1 MNYKLTIT
9 RSKNAKCFYI
19 QTTYRKRDGR
29 LSSKTVKRLGNE
41 TFIKENYGVED
52 AEAWAREELER
63 MRQAAKE
70 EKQGLVVELHP
81 DKLIDGSERIYNGG
95 DIFIEQV
102 LSRLGLRDV
111 CKEITASH
119 RIKFDLGDYLTRM
132 VCSRILHPGSKL
144 SDFLNGSRFIERKD
158 FRLENFYRALD
169 VTGKEMDEIGRAHV

>member
-1 MNYKLTIT
+1 MKIVGSQFGRVNFYSYLCCYILLYSMNYKLTIT

-81 DKLIDGSERIYNGG
+81 DKLRSE
-95 DIFIEQV
+95 EHTSELQ
-102 LSRLGLRDV
+102 
-111 CKEITASH
+111 
-119 RIKFDLGDYLTRM
+119 
-132 VCSRILHPGSKL
+132 SRI
-144 SDFLNGSRFIERKD
+144 
-158 FRLENFYRALD
+158 
-169 VTGKEMDEIGRAHV
+169 